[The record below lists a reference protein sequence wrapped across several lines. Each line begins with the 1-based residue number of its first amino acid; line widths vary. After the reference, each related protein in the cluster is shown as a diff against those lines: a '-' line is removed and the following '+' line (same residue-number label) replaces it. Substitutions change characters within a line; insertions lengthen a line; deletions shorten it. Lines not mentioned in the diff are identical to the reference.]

1 MKRLS
6 RNDLEA
12 IGERV
17 IRAYMK
23 LPEVKGQPVYRIY
36 PEILVKSLLG
46 LQIDYQHLSIDGT
59 ILGLTSFESIGVELP
74 GNEETGEVYFLDG
87 KTILIES
94 DLRDDVEQTGRRN
107 FTITH
112 EASHQVLK
120 MLYPSDYGV
129 KPHEEPIHFCK
140 ANTMRRKPIS
150 DWEEWQSNAL
160 SSAMLLPRHLVEQ
173 AMGLFGVQGKIRIL
187 NKIFAREE
195 YDRFV
200 GMTEL
205 LGCSKTALAIRMKQ
219 FGYIGEEYLDNPYRM
234 LDVEV
239 DKEWRR

>member
-6 RNDLEA
+6 RKDLEA
-12 IGERV
+12 IGDRV

-23 LPEVKGQPVYRIY
+23 LPEVKGQPVFRIV
-36 PEILVKSLLG
+36 PEILAETLLG
-46 LQIDYQHLSIDGT
+46 LRVDYQHLSIDGT
-59 ILGLTSFESIGVELP
+59 ILGLTSYESVGIELP
-74 GNEETGEVYFLDG
+74 GNEEAGEVYFLDG
-87 KTILIES
+87 NTILIES

-120 MLYPSDYGV
+120 MLFPSDYGAR
-129 KPHEEPIHFCK
+129 PHEKPIHFCR
-140 ANTMRRKPIS
+140 ANSMRKKPIS
-150 DWEEWQSNAL
+150 DWEEWQSNTL
-160 SSAMLLPRHLVEQ
+160 SSVLLLPKALVEQ
-173 AMGLFGVQGKIRIL
+173 AMALFGVQGEIRIL
-187 NKIFAREE
+187 NRLFARED

-219 FGYIGEEYLDNPYRM
+219 LGYLGEDYLDNPYRL

-239 DKEWRR
+239 N

>member
-1 MKRLS
+1 
-6 RNDLEA
+6 
-12 IGERV
+12 
-17 IRAYMK
+17 
-23 LPEVKGQPVYRIY
+23 
-36 PEILVKSLLG
+36 
-46 LQIDYQHLSIDGT
+46 
-59 ILGLTSFESIGVELP
+59 
-74 GNEETGEVYFLDG
+74 
-87 KTILIES
+87 
-94 DLRDDVEQTGRRN
+94 
-107 FTITH
+107 
-112 EASHQVLK
+112 
-120 MLYPSDYGV
+120 
-129 KPHEEPIHFCK
+129 
-140 ANTMRRKPIS
+140 
-150 DWEEWQSNAL
+150 
-160 SSAMLLPRHLVEQ
+160 MLLPRHLVEQ

>member
-1 MKRLS
+1 MRRLS
-6 RNDLEA
+6 RNDLEG

-17 IRAYMK
+17 IRAYMN
-23 LPEVKGQPVYRIY
+23 LPEVKEQGQVYSVV
-36 PEILVKSLLG
+36 PEILATSLLG
-46 LQIDYQHLSIDGT
+46 LKIDYRHLSTDAS
-59 ILGLTSFESIGVELP
+59 ILGLTAYCKTEIELP
-74 GNEETGEVYFLDG
+74 CLEGPGEQYLLDG

-94 DLRDDVEQTGRRN
+94 DLAGEGENTGRRN

-112 EASHQVLK
+112 EISHQVLK
-120 MLYPSDYGV
+120 MLFPTDYGA
-129 KPHEEPIHFCK
+129 KPHEKPIHFCK
-140 ANTMRRKPIS
+140 ANSVRNRPIT

-160 SSAMLLPRHLVEQ
+160 SSVILLPRQLVEQ
-173 AMGLFGVQGKIRIL
+173 AMFLFGIEGQIRIL
-187 NKIFAREE
+187 NRLFYRKD

-219 FGYIGEEYLDNPYRM
+219 LGYLGKDYLDNPYRL

-239 DKEWRR
+239 D

>member
-6 RNDLEA
+6 RKALEA
-12 IGERV
+12 IGDRV

-23 LPEVKGQPVYRIY
+23 LPGVEGQPIYRIV
-36 PEILVKSLLG
+36 PEILAETLLG
-46 LQIDYQHLSIDGT
+46 LKVDYQHLSIDGT
-59 ILGLTSFESIGVELP
+59 ILGLTSYESVGIELP
-74 GNEETGEVYFLDG
+74 GDEEAGEVYILDG
-87 KTILIES
+87 NTILIES

-112 EASHQVLK
+112 EASHQILK
-120 MLYPSDYGV
+120 MLFPSDYGAR
-129 KPHEEPIHFCK
+129 PHEKPIHFCR
-140 ANTMRRKPIS
+140 ANSMRNKPIS
-150 DWEEWQSNAL
+150 DWEEWQSNTL
-160 SSAMLLPRHLVEQ
+160 SSVLLLPKALVEQ
-173 AMGLFGVQGKIRIL
+173 AMALFGVQGEIRIL
-187 NKIFAREE
+187 NRLFARKD

-219 FGYIGEEYLDNPYRM
+219 LGYLGEDYLDNPYRL

-239 DKEWRR
+239 N

>member
-17 IRAYMK
+17 IKAYIM
-23 LPEVKGQPVYRIY
+23 LPEIQGQPIYRVY

-46 LQIDYQHLSIDGT
+46 LRIDYRHLSVDGS
-59 ILGLTSFESIGVELP
+59 ILGLTSFDCVAVELP
-74 GNEETGEVYFLDG
+74 GMDEAGEVYMLDG
-87 KTILIES
+87 KTILIEH
-94 DLRDDVEQTGRRN
+94 DLRENIEQIGRRN
-107 FTITH
+107 FTIAH

-120 MLYPSDYGV
+120 MLFPSEYGV
-129 KPHEEPIHFCK
+129 KPHEKSIHFCK
-140 ANTMRRKPIS
+140 ANSMRNKPIS

-160 SSAMLLPRHLVEQ
+160 SSALLLPRFLVEQ
-173 AMGLFGVQGKIRIL
+173 AMTLFGVQGGIRIL
-187 NKIFAREE
+187 NRLFAHED
-195 YDRFV
+195 YSRFV

-219 FGYIGEEYLDNPYRM
+219 LGYLGEDYLDNPYRL

-239 DKEWRR
+239 D

>member
-6 RNDLEA
+6 RKDLEA

-23 LPEVKGQPVYRIY
+23 LPEVKGQPVYRIV
-36 PEILVKSLLG
+36 PETLAETLLG
-46 LQIDYQHLSIDGT
+46 LRVDYQHLSIDGT
-59 ILGLTSFESIGVELP
+59 ILGLTSYESVGIELP
-74 GNEETGEVYFLDG
+74 GNEEAGEVYILDG
-87 KTILIES
+87 NTILIES

-120 MLYPSDYGV
+120 MLFPSDYGTR
-129 KPHEEPIHFCK
+129 PHEKPIHFCK
-140 ANTMRRKPIS
+140 ANSIRNKPIS
-150 DWEEWQSNAL
+150 DWEEWQSNTL
-160 SSAMLLPRHLVEQ
+160 SSVLLLPKPLVEQ
-173 AMGLFGVQGKIRIL
+173 AMALFGVQGKICIL
-187 NKIFAREE
+187 NKLFARED

-205 LGCSKTALAIRMKQ
+205 LGCSKTALAIRMKRL
-219 FGYIGEEYLDNPYRM
+219 GYLGEDYLDNPYRL

-239 DKEWRR
+239 D

>member
-6 RNDLEA
+6 RKELEA
-12 IGERV
+12 IGDRV
-17 IRAYMK
+17 IRAYMN
-23 LPEVKGQPVYRIY
+23 LPEIMAQPVYRIV
-36 PEILVKSLLG
+36 PETLAETLLG
-46 LQIDYQHLSIDGT
+46 LKVDYQHLSIDGT
-59 ILGLTSFESIGVELP
+59 ILGLTSYESVCVELP
-74 GNEETGEVYFLDG
+74 ENRETGEVYFLDG

-120 MLYPSDYGV
+120 MLFPSDYGAG
-129 KPHEEPIHFCK
+129 PHENPIHFCK
-140 ANTMRRKPIS
+140 STSMRNNPIF
-150 DWEEWQSNAL
+150 DWEEWQSNVL
-160 SSAMLLPRHLVEQ
+160 SSVLLLQKPLVEQ
-173 AMGLFGVQGKIRIL
+173 AMALFDVQGKIKIL
-187 NKIFAREE
+187 NRLYARED
-195 YDRFV
+195 YARFV

-219 FGYIGEEYLDNPYRM
+219 LGYLGENYLDNPYRL

-239 DKEWRR
+239 D